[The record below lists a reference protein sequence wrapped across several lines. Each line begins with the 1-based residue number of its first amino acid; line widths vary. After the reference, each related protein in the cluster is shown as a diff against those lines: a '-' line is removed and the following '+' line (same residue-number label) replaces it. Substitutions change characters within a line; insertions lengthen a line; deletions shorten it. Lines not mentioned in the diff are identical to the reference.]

1 MSFPKPYIVSVYL
14 CDENGNGIRR
24 VLFQQGAVSAQEA
37 VEMIRADYL
46 RDTDEIEQVY
56 ELTTQPW
63 NQGYNKE
70 LEKMADSFVE
80 ECPYTYFHQLH
91 LFSPDGTTR
100 YIPESIL
107 SPKVK
112 LNGQDVEDVYPEYF
126 KSHPLPK
133 LD

>member
-24 VLFQQGAVSAQEA
+24 VLFRQGAVSAQEA

-91 LFSPDGTTR
+91 LFSPMELLATFQSQF
-100 YIPESIL
+100 YL
-107 SPKVK
+107 LK
-112 LNGQDVEDVYPEYF
+112 
-126 KSHPLPK
+126 
-133 LD
+133 